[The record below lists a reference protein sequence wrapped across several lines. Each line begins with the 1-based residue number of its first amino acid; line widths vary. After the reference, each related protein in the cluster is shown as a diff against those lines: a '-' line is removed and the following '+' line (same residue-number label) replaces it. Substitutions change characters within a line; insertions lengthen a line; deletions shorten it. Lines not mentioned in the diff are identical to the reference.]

1 MRKFTSFNIKN
12 ATRLCLMLIIVCYS
26 NSFAINGLNQ
36 QRKDFVS
43 AERLLEEGNESAFL
57 KLTETLIDYP
67 LYPYLKYLWLKDNLQ
82 QTDKVQGFLLAYKDS
97 RFAEL
102 LRAKWLPY
110 LAKNERWSDYIN
122 NYQGTDSTAL
132 ECQYY
137 WANYKTGN
145 EQVALTEAKRL
156 WLVGHDQP
164 KECEKLFSIFM
175 HTPLLTTDLVWKRF
189 ELALKENNTGLAGA
203 VRQLLSES
211 DQPIADL
218 WLQVHKDPLVIQS
231 NEFLSGN
238 ELQGRI
244 FAHGVDR
251 LAKSDLNTALLIW
264 DSKKSGFAIDNETVQ
279 KLERKLA
286 LALAYERDER
296 AYERLKP
303 LITIDVDVRE
313 WSLRAALL
321 EQNWQHVAEALAGAP
336 PEEQKT
342 PQWQYWQAR
351 SLMATGNIVHGQVVY
366 NQLAEDRSYY
376 GFMAADQIYK
386 PYAFSNN
393 PVNMDGNELDA
404 LAETPDFK
412 VVQEFKLL
420 GRDVEAK
427 RHWAFIIKKLS
438 KDQLKI
444 AAKLAQQWQWYQLAI
459 ITLVKADYW
468 DDLEIRFPLNYF
480 QQVQDNA
487 EWQALSPAIIFGLIR
502 QESMLDEHAKS
513 AVGALGLMQLMP
525 ETGKQVA
532 RNLNEPWQSDNWL
545 LKPDINIKYGA
556 FYYKQLLGQFDGHFA
571 LATAAYNAGPGKVI
585 KWLPSQGS
593 LPADIWIETIPYK
606 ETRKYVMSV
615 LSYATIYQQRM
626 QKETLKITG
635 LLFDVRSR

>member
-1 MRKFTSFNIKN
+1 MASINLKAIIRC
-12 ATRLCLMLIIVCYS
+12 LLMLVIVCYS

-43 AERLLEEGNESAFL
+43 AERLLEQGNESAFL
-57 KLTETLIDYP
+57 KLTETLTDYP
-67 LYPYLKYLWLKDNLQ
+67 LYPYLQYQWLKDNLQ
-82 QTDKVQGFLLAYKDS
+82 QTDKVQDFLLAYKDS

-102 LRAKWLPY
+102 LLAKWLPY
-110 LAKNERWSDYIN
+110 LAKNERWLDYIN
-122 NYQGTDSTAL
+122 NYQATDSIAL

-145 EQVALTEAKRL
+145 EQLALTEAKRL
-156 WLVGHDQP
+156 WLVGHEQP
-164 KECEKLFSIFM
+164 KECEKLFSTFT

-203 VRQLLSES
+203 IRQLLSEL
-211 DQPIADL
+211 DQPIADR
-218 WLQVHKDPLVIQS
+218 WLQVHKDPLIIQG

-238 ELQGRI
+238 DLQGHI

-251 LAKSDLNTALLIW
+251 LVKSDLNTALLIW
-264 DSKKSGFAIDNETVQ
+264 DSKKSAFAIDIETVQ

-286 LALAYERDER
+286 LALAYERDAR

-303 LITIDVDVRE
+303 LITIDADVRE

-321 EQNWQHVAEALAGAP
+321 EQNWQHVAEALAGSP

-342 PQWQYWQAR
+342 PQWRYWQAR
-351 SLMATGNIVHGQVVY
+351 SLMATGSIVLGQVVY

-376 GFMAADQIYK
+376 GFMAADQVNK
-386 PYAFSNN
+386 SYAFSNN
-393 PVNMDGNELDA
+393 PVNMAGNELES

-412 VVQEFKLL
+412 IVQEFKLL
-420 GRDVEAK
+420 CRETEAK
-427 RHWAFIIKKLS
+427 RHWVFTVKKLS
-438 KDQLKI
+438 QDQLKI
-444 AAKLAQQWQWYQLAI
+444 AAKLAEQWQWYQLAI

-468 DDLEIRFPLNYF
+468 DDLEIRFPLKYLS
-480 QQVQDNA
+480 QVQANA
-487 EWQALSPAIIFGLIR
+487 EWQALNPALIFGLMR

-513 AVGALGLMQLMP
+513 AVGALGLMQIMP
-525 ETGKQVA
+525 ETGKQIA
-532 RNLNEPWQSDNWL
+532 RNLNESWQSDNAL
-545 LKPDINIKYGA
+545 LKPDVNIKYGT
-556 FYYKQLLGQFDGHFA
+556 FYYRQLLSQFDGHFG
-571 LATAAYNAGPGKVI
+571 LATAAYNAGSGKVI
-585 KWLPSQGS
+585 KWLPSQGL
-593 LPADIWIETIPYK
+593 LPADVWIETIPYK

-626 QKETLKITG
+626 QKEALKITG
-635 LLFDVRSR
+635 LLFDVHSR

>member
-1 MRKFTSFNIKN
+1 
-12 ATRLCLMLIIVCYS
+12 MLVIVCYS

-43 AERLLEEGNESAFL
+43 AERLLEQGNESEFL
-57 KLTETLIDYP
+57 KLTEPLIDYP
-67 LYPYLKYLWLKDNLQ
+67 LYPYLQYLWLKDNLQ
-82 QTDKVQGFLLAYKDS
+82 QTDKIQGFLLAYKDS

-110 LAKNERWSDYIN
+110 LAKNERWLDYIN
-122 NYQGTDSTAL
+122 NYQATDSIAL

-145 EQVALTEAKRL
+145 EELALTEAKRL
-156 WLVGHDQP
+156 WLVGHEQP
-164 KECEKLFSIFM
+164 KECEKLFSTFT

-189 ELALKENNTGLAGA
+189 GLALKENNTGLAGA
-203 VRQLLSES
+203 VRQLLSEP
-211 DQPIADL
+211 DQPIADR
-218 WLQVHKDPLVIQS
+218 WLQVHKDPLIIQG

-238 ELQGRI
+238 DLQGHI

-251 LAKSDLNTALLIW
+251 LVKSDLNTALLIW
-264 DSKKSGFAIDNETVQ
+264 DSKKSAFAIDIETVQ

-303 LITIDVDVRE
+303 LITIDADVRE

-321 EQNWQHVAEALAGAP
+321 EQNWQHVAEALAGSP

-342 PQWQYWQAR
+342 PQWRYWQAR
-351 SLMATGNIVHGQVVY
+351 SLMATGNIVLGQVVY

-376 GFMAADQIYK
+376 GFMAADQVNK
-386 PYAFSNN
+386 SYAFSNN
-393 PVNMDGNELDA
+393 PVNMTGNELES

-412 VVQEFKLL
+412 IVQEFKLL
-420 GRDVEAK
+420 GRETEAK
-427 RHWAFIIKKLS
+427 RHWVFTVKKLS
-438 KDQLKI
+438 QDQLKI
-444 AAKLAQQWQWYQLAI
+444 AAKLAEQWQWYQLAI

-468 DDLEIRFPLNYF
+468 DDLEIRFPLKYLS
-480 QQVQDNA
+480 QVQANA
-487 EWQALSPAIIFGLIR
+487 EWQALNPALIFGLMR

-513 AVGALGLMQLMP
+513 AVGALGLMQIMP
-525 ETGKQVA
+525 ETGKQIA
-532 RNLNEPWQSDNWL
+532 RNLNESWQSDNAL
-545 LKPDINIKYGA
+545 LKPDVNIKYGT
-556 FYYKQLLGQFDGHFA
+556 FYYRQLLSQFDGHFG
-571 LATAAYNAGPGKVI
+571 LATAAYNAGSGKVI
-585 KWLPSQGS
+585 KWLPSQGL
-593 LPADIWIETIPYK
+593 LPADVWIETIPYK

-626 QKETLKITG
+626 QKEALKITG
-635 LLFDVRSR
+635 LLFDVHSR